1 MTIALPRRTQMTVVE
16 RTRRPSARSSGWPVA
31 VSRSVVFFRVRTLQ
45 YIAASRIGNQTGNLC
60 ATERSGTAPLAV
72 ALGYAF
78 CSTALVVLRPLKPI
92 LQLLTHVIHNPNLRG
107 QDPRLIGGIA
117 AGVAVV
123 VGGVWWYIAAHRLS
137 AEEMERRRRESLAL
151 NGRITDG
158 VILDA
163 RTLGNE
169 DSISPT
175 PDVLVYSYS
184 VAGLTYNCAQDVTT
198 LANEVLGFRIDQ
210 PVQVRYDPR
219 NAGNSIIVSETWTGL
234 WLRPFEPRGRAT
246 LSR

>member
-1 MTIALPRRTQMTVVE
+1 M
-16 RTRRPSARSSGWPVA
+16 
-31 VSRSVVFFRVRTLQ
+31 
-45 YIAASRIGNQTGNLC
+45 
-60 ATERSGTAPLAV
+60 
-72 ALGYAF
+72 
-78 CSTALVVLRPLKPI
+78 
-92 LQLLTHVIHNPNLRG
+92 
-107 QDPRLIGGIA
+107 
-117 AGVAVV
+117 V

-137 AEEMERRRRESLAL
+137 AEEIERRRRESLAL

-198 LANEVLGFRIDQ
+198 LADEVLGFRIDQ

-234 WLRPFEPRGRAT
+234 WLRPSGRRDRAA